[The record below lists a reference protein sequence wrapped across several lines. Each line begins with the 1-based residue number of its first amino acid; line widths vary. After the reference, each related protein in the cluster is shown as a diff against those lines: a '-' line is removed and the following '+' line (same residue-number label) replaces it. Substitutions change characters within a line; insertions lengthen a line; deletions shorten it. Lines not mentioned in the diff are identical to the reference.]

1 MVSHSRPPHAEV
13 MHTLD
18 VKRAIDATLPLVRD
32 RIQETDREH
41 RLPDDLVDAVRR
53 TGLNRVLLPTVM
65 DGLQAPVV
73 EVMDILERIAT
84 VDGST
89 AWCAMIG
96 AGSNVFAGYLPE
108 SGARR
113 VFADP
118 GQGSASMFAPAGRLT
133 GGSGRLRLSGRW
145 PFASNVLHSVWIAL
159 GALAEGPQGLDP
171 RVRIV
176 FVETS
181 ALSVEKTW
189 DTSGLRGTGSHH
201 VAATAVAVDDDHCCT
216 FDDQPWPE
224 GVLWRLPLHTV
235 LIPLLAAVPLGVARG
250 ALDHI
255 AWQAAEGRT
264 ARRGQLADDPIG
276 MDEFAVADTRLRAA
290 RAALRDAVGEAH
302 LAAEGHQDVD
312 RRLRARL
319 FLAALQASD
328 VSVEVTSTAHQL
340 GGGAAAYRDS
350 PLLRALDDVHAARQ
364 HLLFAHKHRVEL
376 GKALAGLEVRY
387 PPFLP

>member
-1 MVSHSRPPHAEV
+1 MHS
-13 MHTLD
+13 LD
-18 VKRAIDATLPLVRD
+18 VKRAIQATLPLVRD
-32 RIQETDREH
+32 RIQETDHEH
-41 RLPDDLVDAVRR
+41 RLPDDLVDALRR

-65 DGLQAPVV
+65 GGLQAPVV

-96 AGSNVFAGYLPE
+96 AGGNALAGYLPE
-108 SGARR
+108 SGARK

-118 GQGSASMFAPAGRLT
+118 DQGSASMFAPAGRLT
-133 GGSGRLRLSGRW
+133 GGRGRLRLSGRW
-145 PFASNVLHSVWIAL
+145 PFASNVLHSAWTAL
-159 GALAEGPQGLDP
+159 GALVDGPQGLDP

-181 ALSVEKTW
+181 ALTVEKTW
-189 DTSGLRGTGSHH
+189 NTSGLRGTGSHH
-201 VAATAVAVDDDHCCT
+201 VAAAAVAVDDDHCCT
-216 FDDQPWPE
+216 FDDRPWPE
-224 GVLWRLPLHTV
+224 GTLWRLPPHTV
-235 LIPLLAAVPLGVARG
+235 LIPLLAAVPLGIARG
-250 ALDHI
+250 ALDNI
-255 AWQAAEGRT
+255 ARQAAEGRT
-264 ARRGQLADDPIG
+264 ARRGQLGDDPIS

-290 RAALRDAVGEAH
+290 RAAVREAVGEAH
-302 LAAEGHQDVD
+302 LVAERHGQVD
-312 RRLRARL
+312 RPLRARL

-328 VSVEVTSTAHQL
+328 VSVEATSTAHQL

-364 HLLFAHKHRVEL
+364 HLLFAHKHRAAL
-376 GKALAGLEVRY
+376 GKALAGLEVHY